1 MSRMS
6 RRDPPATESVDDV
19 DELARLIMSWIH
31 LSMQRNSMQPN
42 SATCSD
48 SGESARVE
56 MDAGL
61 TMPQHQ
67 TLHMLMYEGSCS
79 VSTLT
84 KKLGMSVSA
93 VSHLAQRLVEMGFV
107 AREEDPHDRRQKT
120 LSLAPAGKKLV
131 ERLMKARFK
140 EMRGSVE
147 HLSAPLKREL
157 KNVLERIVTEMGA
170 QASKQHEIRSDRK
183 PEDT

>member
-1 MSRMS
+1 
-6 RRDPPATESVDDV
+6 
-19 DELARLIMSWIH
+19 MSWIH
-31 LSMQRNSMQPN
+31 LSMQRNSQRN
-42 SATCSD
+42 SQGCSD

-107 AREEDPHDRRQKT
+107 EREEDPHDRRQKT

-131 ERLMKARFK
+131 ERMMKARFK

-157 KNVLERIVTEMGA
+157 KNVLERIVTEMSA
-170 QASKQHEIRSDRK
+170 QASKPESRSDRK
-183 PEDT
+183 PENT